1 MNDLHLDLGH
11 WFQITPELLV
21 GFSISVLTILFVV
34 VMSFFLLKGLN
45 RVFNIIEDKQYLS
58 AIFVRFFHS
67 VVRWIVLVIA
77 LLLILQQAG
86 IKLNYLWTIISAF
99 TAMVAIG
106 FVAVWSVLSNF
117 LCTLMLILFHPFRIG
132 DDIEIIDPAMTSG
145 ISGCVRNINMMFT
158 SLNSV
163 DTGTGSP
170 MVIHI
175 PNNLFFQKILRKKGG
190 DQTFSLDRQLF
201 EKASLLNTNKM
212 SSEKQP

>member
-1 MNDLHLDLGH
+1 MDHLHLDLAH
-11 WFQITPELLV
+11 WFQVSPEFFI
-21 GFSISVLTILFVV
+21 GFSISVLTILFILVL
-34 VMSFFLLKGLN
+34 SFFLLKGLN
-45 RVFNIIEDKQYLS
+45 RVFNIIENKQYLS

-86 IKLNYLWTIISAF
+86 IKLDYLWTVISAF
-99 TAMVAIG
+99 LAMVAIG

-117 LCTLMLILFHPFRIG
+117 LCTLMLVLFHPFRIG

-145 ISGCVRNINMMFT
+145 ISGSVRNINMIFT

-163 DTGTGSP
+163 DTDTGRS

-201 EKASLLNTNKM
+201 EKASLLNTNKI
-212 SSEKQP
+212 SSEK